1 MNHFSICSSQRSK
14 RANYYSIFNP
24 RKKELI
30 DCIKIK
36 KIHSLS
42 SISCLFPLASKPF
55 FCPKTYSKAKL
66 NYSNGNHPRIKLV
79 V

>member
-1 MNHFSICSSQRSK
+1 MWSK
-14 RANYYSIFNP
+14 RANHYSIFNP
-24 RKKELI
+24 RKKELL

-55 FCPKTYSKAKL
+55 FCPKTYSKAK
-66 NYSNGNHPRIKLV
+66 N
-79 V
+79 